1 MPKYQHLYDFG
12 GYMKKF
18 ALMLTGLAVAIGTA
32 CGPAVENLPNANHA
46 NHNATNS
53 NSNVAPG
60 GPQNLTVVEVPD
72 RIKELLKTRGEQ
84 ETAFP
89 VLKIASP
96 AEGSTI
102 ASSTVSVKLE
112 LSGDLKGYKPGQDPE
127 TKMGNH
133 IHVILDNQPY
143 EAYYN
148 IDGPAFEL
156 RNLSDGEHT
165 LRVFASRPW
174 HESYKNDGSFQM
186 VKFTVKNGNANTNQP
201 ATTNSGQQMS
211 NTPRSSFNAPV
222 PPTNSTPAPPST
234 PEGKAM
240 QTSTGGAV
248 DAKKPLLTYSRP
260 KGEYK
265 AAEADPIMIDFWL
278 ANGKL
283 VGDGGEYRVRY
294 SVNGGEPKFIEKWAP
309 LWLQGWTAGKHSIK
323 LELVDKDGNVVD
335 NGGYNS
341 TTRDITVVS
350 KVQSSSFS
358 LSLLPSRLLSPRLA
372 S

>member
-1 MPKYQHLYDFG
+1 
-12 GYMKKF
+12 MKKF
-18 ALMLTGLAVAIGTA
+18 ALVLTGIAVAVTTA

-53 NSNVAPG
+53 NTNAAPG
-60 GPQNLTVVEVPD
+60 GPLNLTTVDTPQ
-72 RIKELLKTRGEQ
+72 RIKDQMAARGEQ
-84 ETAFP
+84 DAATP
-89 VLKIASP
+89 TLKIVSP
-96 AEGSTI
+96 AEGATV
-102 ASSTVSVKLE
+102 ASSTVSVKLDI
-112 LSGDLKGYKPGQDPE
+112 SGDLKGYKPGMDPA

-148 IDGPAFEL
+148 IEGDAFEL
-156 RNLSDGEHT
+156 RNVAVGELR
-165 LRVFASRPW
+165 LRVFASRTL
-174 HESYKNDGSFQM
+174 HESYKNDGSFQR

-211 NTPRSSFNAPV
+211 NANSNANV
-222 PPTNSTPAPPST
+222 APT

-240 QTSTGGAV
+240 QASTGGAV

-265 AAEADPIMIDFWL
+265 EADADPIMVDFWL

-309 LWLQGWTAGKHSIK
+309 LWLQGWTAGKHTIK

-341 TTRDITVVS
+341 TSRDITVV
-350 KVQSSSFS
+350 K
-358 LSLLPSRLLSPRLA
+358 
-372 S
+372 